1 VLDESTQRRRPG
13 GLEGRHELGMTDPA
27 SLDTPVAIDRVDR
40 TRGDGD
46 GIRLRLTGRWL
57 GPGEA
62 EHAEP
67 LLVVQLQGRRHRFPP
82 TRDEGAR
89 PLAPGAWEAN
99 FTLPSWAEPRQDGQ
113 AALWVGNTVVPVPL
127 PGSVASMREPVGHE
141 AVAGPEQYQPPAS
154 PALGEAR
161 AWPPAP
167 PALGEAR
174 AWQPVPPLSPAA
186 LPDPSVDT
194 GRTGPLADLLF
205 KESVAA
211 LHSELEHRSAEA
223 ASLRGSLADAQS
235 ELEARK
241 AMQSAL
247 ESAHADLRDEL
258 TQLMAAVGG
267 QRDEFEQR
275 LSAIQERLT
284 AAESKRDRLAE
295 ELESERER
303 ARIELESERER
314 VRAELESERERV
326 RIELESERSHA
337 AQQLAD
343 LTAAHQAQLAEAAA
357 LRDRVAASSA
367 AQQQRAAEVTSLRE
381 QLASAHVSRDAAAG
395 EVIGLRAEL
404 ERLGSELAVSREQ
417 FSAHGGDL
425 GDAQRLLAE
434 ARALNEQ
441 LRGESSH

>member
-1 VLDESTQRRRPG
+1 
-13 GLEGRHELGMTDPA
+13 MTDPA
-27 SLDTPVAIDRVDR
+27 SPDTPVAIDRVDR
-40 TRGDGD
+40 TRGEGD

-57 GPGEA
+57 GPAGGEQ
-62 EHAEP
+62 AEP

-82 TRDEGAR
+82 ATDEAGR
-89 PLAPGAWEAN
+89 PMAPGAWEAT
-99 FTLPSWAEPRQDGQ
+99 FTLPSWAEPHQDGQ
-113 AALWVGNTVVPVPL
+113 AALWVGNAVVPVPL
-127 PGSVASMREPVGHE
+127 PGSAAPVPAPVGQE
-141 AVAGPEQYQPPAS
+141 AVAGPGRYQS
-154 PALGEAR
+154 
-161 AWPPAP
+161 PAP

-174 AWQPVPPLSPAA
+174 AWQPAPPLSPADM
-186 LPDPSVDT
+186 PDPSVDT

-205 KESVAA
+205 KESVSA

-258 TQLMAAVGG
+258 AQLIAAVGG

-275 LSAIQERLT
+275 LSAIQERVT
-284 AAESKRDRLAE
+284 AAESERDRLAKE
-295 ELESERER
+295 LETERERARMELESERARARTELESERER
-303 ARIELESERER
+303 ARTELDSDRARE
-314 VRAELESERERV
+314 RAELET
-326 RIELESERSHA
+326 ERSHA
-337 AQQLAD
+337 SQQLAD
-343 LTAAHQAQLAEAAA
+343 LGAAHQAQLAEAAA
-357 LRDRVAASSA
+357 LRDRLAASSA
-367 AQQQRAAEVTSLRE
+367 AQEQRAAEVASLRE
-381 QLASAHVSRDAAAG
+381 QLATAHVSRDAAAG